1 MSVQIGEWKDKK
13 LHIEGLEYQFPKKP
27 LKKEFINYGV
37 PKKEQVWNRIT
48 EYEKF
53 DWSDGWEDY
62 IDDNEDQLRYL
73 VEEIHRILNG
83 VWVLIN
89 GEEVYINNYTYFF
102 LQWFM
107 LEDGEYPQFRDTA
120 LYYYRFV
127 EICDKAKLCS
137 GHTLLKARRLGATSM
152 ALSALQYM
160 LLTNKN
166 SNFGI
171 IANKGNNASKAFQ
184 RVVKSMGNLPNF
196 LRPVQ
201 EGNTAPKKVLS
212 LKEQAKRISKEN
224 TRGSAQGGLNNEL
237 SWENT
242 DLNSYDSYALRGILI
257 DESGKFPRET
267 PIDKYLPIVSKT
279 LKKGSKVVGKI
290 FMPTT
295 VNSPTEGGV
304 EYREVWEGSDQE
316 SSDYL
321 GQTRVGLYRIF
332 IPAYLGFDGY
342 ITKYGESVWKTPTE
356 EQRKLLM
363 EEEGCPDYSIGAK
376 EYLENERKKKENTPE
391 DLQEEI
397 RMNPFSPEEVF
408 ESANERCIFNI
419 HNINEREK
427 ELVDQL
433 VERGLSVKDGE
444 LGRRGWFRRRG
455 NKVYFE
461 DDPTEGLWYIHYMLP
476 NHLANKFRIAGNNE
490 MEPTNESFGA
500 GGLDGYFSGQA
511 TVDEGSDGCLM
522 IRSRKSDSLPE
533 EYSGVPVAMLLGRME
548 DIDSFYEQAFN
559 GLIYYGVKMLAER
572 AQLYFEDYAKKNK
585 LTRYLYSTVL
595 SNGSLRYGIP
605 AQQNKA
611 TIEEHARVQVM
622 SSLDDHYKIPF
633 IGVLK
638 DRKVFNV
645 KSRTKTDISMAE
657 GYSLMAMDYPMK
669 EIKKQN
675 SNIKFLRRGKIINR
689 QSY

>member
-1 MSVQIGEWKDKK
+1 MSVQLGEWKDGK
-13 LHIEGLEYQFPKKP
+13 LFIEHLEYEFPKKP
-27 LKKEFINYGV
+27 AKKTMINYGL
-37 PKKEQVWNRIT
+37 PKKDQFWTRST
-48 EYEKF
+48 EHEKYF
-53 DWSDGWEDY
+53 WGDGWEEV
-62 IDDNEDQLRYL
+62 IEENEEQLQYL
-73 VEEIHRILNG
+73 VDEINRILNG
-83 VWVLIN
+83 CWVLIN
-89 GEEVYINNYTYFF
+89 GEEVYINNYMYFF
-102 LQWFM
+102 LQWFL

-127 EICDKAKLCS
+127 EICDKAKLCV

-152 ALSALQYM
+152 ALSALQLL

-171 IANKGNNASKAFQ
+171 VANKGNNAGKAFQ

-212 LKEQAKRISKEN
+212 LKEQAKRISKDN
-224 TRGSAQGGLNNEL
+224 KKGSAQGGLNNEL

-242 DLNSYDSYALRGILI
+242 DLNSYDSYALRGLLI

-267 PIDKYLPIVSKT
+267 PIDKYLPIVAKT

-295 VNSPTEGGV
+295 VNSPSEGGL
-304 EYREVWEGSDQE
+304 EYREVYEGSDQTKA
-316 SSDYL
+316 DYL

-342 ITKYGESVWKTPTE
+342 ITKYGQSIWKTPTE

-363 EEEGCPDYSIGAK
+363 EVDGCPDYTIGAK

-391 DLQEEI
+391 DEQEEI
-397 RMNPFSPEEVF
+397 RMNPFTAEEVF
-408 ESANERCIFNI
+408 ESANERCIFNVA
-419 HNINEREK
+419 NINKREQ
-427 ELVDQL
+427 ELVEQL
-433 VERGLSVKDGE
+433 IDRGLSTKDGE

-455 NKVYFE
+455 NKVVFE
-461 DDPTEGLWYIHYMLP
+461 DDPKDGLWYVHYMLP
-476 NHLANKFRIAGNNE
+476 PELSNQYRIVGNNE

-511 TVDEGSDGCLM
+511 TVDLGSDGCLM
-522 IRSRKSDSLPE
+522 IRSRKNDSLPD
-533 EYSGVPVAMLLGRME
+533 EYSGVPVAMLLGRTE
-548 DIDSFYEQAFN
+548 DIDAFYEQAYN
-559 GLIYYGVKMLAER
+559 GLIFYGVKMLAER
-572 AQLYFEDYAKKNK
+572 AQLYFEEYAKKNK
-585 LTRYLYSTVL
+585 LLRYLYSTTR
-595 SNGSLRYGIP
+595 SDGSKVYGIP
-605 AQQNKA
+605 AQQKS
-611 TIEEHARVQVM
+611 TVIEEHARVQVM

-633 IGVLK
+633 IGVLR

-645 KSRTKTDISMAE
+645 KSRTSTDISMAE
-657 GYSLMAMDYPMK
+657 GYSLMAMEYPMK

-675 SNIKFLRRGKIINR
+675 TKVKFLRRGKIINR
-689 QSY
+689 

>member
-1 MSVQIGEWKDKK
+1 MSVQIGEWKDRK
-13 LHIEGLEYQFPKKP
+13 LYIEGLEYQFPKKP

-89 GEEVYINNYTYFF
+89 GEEVYINNYMYFF

-171 IANKGNNASKAFQ
+171 VANKGNNASKAFQ

-212 LKEQAKRISKEN
+212 LKEQAKRISKEHK
-224 TRGSAQGGLNNEL
+224 RGSAQGGLNNEL

-242 DLNSYDSYALRGILI
+242 DLNSYDSYAMRGILI

-295 VNSPTEGGV
+295 VNSPNEGGA

-332 IPAYLGFDGY
+332 IPAYLGFYGY
-342 ITKYGESVWKTPTE
+342 ITKYGESVWDTPTS

-363 EEEGCPDYSIGAK
+363 EEDSCPDYNSGSK
-376 EYLENERKKKENTPE
+376 E
-391 DLQEEI
+391 
-397 RMNPFSPEEVF
+397 S
-408 ESANERCIFNI
+408 
-419 HNINEREK
+419 
-427 ELVDQL
+427 
-433 VERGLSVKDGE
+433 
-444 LGRRGWFRRRG
+444 
-455 NKVYFE
+455 
-461 DDPTEGLWYIHYMLP
+461 
-476 NHLANKFRIAGNNE
+476 
-490 MEPTNESFGA
+490 
-500 GGLDGYFSGQA
+500 
-511 TVDEGSDGCLM
+511 
-522 IRSRKSDSLPE
+522 
-533 EYSGVPVAMLLGRME
+533 
-548 DIDSFYEQAFN
+548 
-559 GLIYYGVKMLAER
+559 
-572 AQLYFEDYAKKNK
+572 
-585 LTRYLYSTVL
+585 
-595 SNGSLRYGIP
+595 
-605 AQQNKA
+605 
-611 TIEEHARVQVM
+611 
-622 SSLDDHYKIPF
+622 
-633 IGVLK
+633 
-638 DRKVFNV
+638 
-645 KSRTKTDISMAE
+645 
-657 GYSLMAMDYPMK
+657 
-669 EIKKQN
+669 
-675 SNIKFLRRGKIINR
+675 
-689 QSY
+689 